1 MGNRSSSVQPAG
13 PPPLLSAAVMGDLS
27 KFKEAWSGAKSLQV
41 KDRQDNNVLHALFS
55 CRGRPEAKC
64 LEILSLIHGTDV
76 SIAYQARNQL
86 GCTPL
91 WILVAYGN
99 VELLKEVQ
107 SKFEDKKAEFL
118 EMLLVPNHQG
128 DSPLL
133 ATSSQGNTAMV
144 RFLGE
149 HIMTPEQFTKALTQA
164 NKKGTTPLQIIA
176 GNSHMELLKFLLES
190 EGEALEDQLLQKNA
204 AGLSLFHICS
214 ERNAHEV
221 LKTLL
226 DHMMEKSRDDNTKAL
241 ETILDVKDKNG
252 ATGLHVAAFC
262 GNEEAVRVW
271 MEVAEKSDKTV
282 DCLDKMDSQA
292 RTPYWLAMVQG
303 RDAIGKLLAEAGVDT
318 AHPNM
323 VKEIEEARKQR
334 EERAAARQNGMR
346 PVDGAALLGR

>member
-1 MGNRSSSVQPAG
+1 
-13 PPPLLSAAVMGDLS
+13 MGDLS
-27 KFKEAWSGAKSLQV
+27 KFKEAWPGAESLQV

-64 LEILSLIHGTDV
+64 LEILNLIHGAAADV
-76 SIAYQARNQL
+76 SDAYQSRNQL

-107 SKFEDKKAEFL
+107 SKFQDKKSEFL

-144 RFLGE
+144 RYLKE

-176 GNSHMELLKFLLES
+176 GNGHMELLKFLLES
-190 EGEALEDQLLQKNA
+190 EGDALQDQLLQKNA

-221 LKTLL
+221 LKALL
-226 DHMMEKSRDDNTKAL
+226 DHVMEKSSDDHTQAL
-241 ETILDVKDKNG
+241 ETILAVKDKNG

-262 GNEEAVRVW
+262 GNQEAVRVW
-271 MEVAEKSDKTV
+271 MEVAQKSEKTV
-282 DCLDKMDSQA
+282 DVLDKMDSQA

-334 EERAAARQNGMR
+334 EERAAARQNGLR
-346 PVDGAALLGR
+346 PVDGSALLGR